1 MESFFKQVHDLL
13 VRSDCEADASVY
25 RDIRIS
31 FSDGSVGYNK
41 VLLGVLEPVVID
53 ALRGITDLEDI
64 TIIYPDKSL
73 DCLKECGKPQT
84 IFCDF
89 EEEDVLESEDQI
101 VSTVVETNYCSI
113 CDKNYPTKKQFRKHY
128 YYKHYNSHSG
138 NDDLFNRRS
147 PSGRIREN
155 IQNRLA
161 GDGKKITCSTCGK
174 TFKRIQGLT
183 RHIET
188 VHSSAGV
195 LTRFHC
201 NFCDSS
207 FNRKD
212 NLFKHVS
219 KAHPSI

>member
-1 MESFFKQVHDLL
+1 MQVHDLL
-13 VRSDCEADASVY
+13 VSSDSDADASVF
-25 RDIRIS
+25 RDIQIS

-53 ALRGITDLEDI
+53 ALRGIIDLEDI

-73 DCLKECGKPQT
+73 DCLKEIGKPQT
-84 IFCDF
+84 IFCDS
-89 EEEDVLESEDQI
+89 EDVLESEDQI
-101 VSTVVETNYCSI
+101 ERTVAETNYCSL

-128 YYKHYNSHSG
+128 YFKHYSSG
-138 NDDLFNRRS
+138 NDDILKRGG
-147 PSGRIREN
+147 PSGRFRQK
-155 IQNRLA
+155 IQILT
-161 GDGKKITCSTCGK
+161 GDVEKNTCSTCGK
-174 TFKRIQGLT
+174 IFKRKQGLT

-188 VHSSAGV
+188 VHSSAEV

-201 NFCDSS
+201 NFCNSS